1 MSQEQTASYTAVTE
15 MAIAA
20 RLSEAACN
28 SSYKIANLQPDH
40 ARWRAYVDRFLM
52 VIGVALMAAGV
63 AAFIAWNWVDLDRLA
78 KFALIQSGILGSAV
92 LTWRLG
98 LNTIAGQSSLFI
110 VAFLTGILLAL
121 FGQVYQTGADPYGL
135 FLSWAILILPLCVI
149 GRQAGLWLLFHV
161 LLVLTMIMYY
171 TQVLHPPEGW
181 WQLAQL
187 LGPLVWLGTTVM
199 DSTLASSVYAL
210 NVIGLVIW
218 ELGTSRGVPWMQ
230 GRSYPR
236 LIALGAFS
244 AVLPST
250 LVMILAAGFNEN
262 AGLHFM
268 SPLLLAVIT
277 VAGLWYYQF
286 KRQDLMILT
295 LCLLAGIFVA
305 TSFAIRQLMTGSDSL
320 LLLALLIIAE
330 VAGAAWWLKRVSQR
344 WDSQT

>member
-1 MSQEQTASYTAVTE
+1 M
-15 MAIAA
+15 
-20 RLSEAACN
+20 
-28 SSYKIANLQPDH
+28 
-40 ARWRAYVDRFLM
+40 
-52 VIGVALMAAGV
+52 
-63 AAFIAWNWVDLDRLA
+63 
-78 KFALIQSGILGSAV
+78 
-92 LTWRLG
+92 
-98 LNTIAGQSSLFI
+98 
-110 VAFLTGILLAL
+110 
-121 FGQVYQTGADPYGL
+121 
-135 FLSWAILILPLCVI
+135 
-149 GRQAGLWLLFHV
+149 LFHV